1 MTSRINLLC
10 SLAYHIYTPSY
21 IEYHRYGNMFIRLF
35 STVQYVNCSQISAI
49 SVQQH
54 RVSLHH
60 VTSREH
66 APQQHIS
73 TSHVAHHY
81 QAICT
86 VQWHHSSNQ
95 HVARMEFPHYLART
109 TYKLH
114 TLSLYVHQWSTASG
128 TGQWARV
135 MPSIALLTILSSA
148 FLVAQMVC

>member
-21 IEYHRYGNMFIRLF
+21 IKYHRYGNMFIRLF
-35 STVQYVNCSQISAI
+35 STVQYVNCSQISVI

-60 VTSREH
+60 ITSREH

-114 TLSLYVHQWSTASG
+114 TLPLYMCTSG
-128 TGQWARV
+128 AQLVGQDSGHV
-135 MPSIALLTILSSA
+135 SCPALLCCQF
-148 FLVAQMVC
+148 FLPPSL